1 METVLDNQEIKS
13 LTSKDRCDQCDSQAY
28 VLVAG
33 ISGVLMF
40 CGHHYAK
47 IEKNPVANEKLQ
59 AFAYSITDERDKIS
73 GDRGSS

>member
-1 METVLDNQEIKS
+1 MKTVLDNQEIKN
-13 LTSKDRCDQCDSQAY
+13 LNSKDRCDQCDSQAY

-47 IEKNPVANEKLQ
+47 IESNPVANKRLK
-59 AFAYSITDERDKIS
+59 AFAYSINDERNKIS
-73 GDRGSS
+73 GDGGKS